1 MRAVLAAILILG
13 IPGVVAAQQPPETRL
28 TKPDARFPK
37 ELSSVSGLLELP
49 DGRVLVSDG
58 IDETLLRIDLRT
70 MKADTISRAGAG
82 PGEYKGPD
90 LLYGLPAGG
99 VLLVDLGNAR
109 LSFFDAALKY
119 KESAPIARGEPATGL
134 TMVLPDGVDSQGRI
148 YFRSMM
154 RNPNGS
160 RGDSGAVLRWE
171 RSSEKFDTVGKVKL
185 GEVKV
190 KSSGGP
196 NNRSMSMQ
204 GVPYS
209 PEDVWAV
216 APDGRLAIVRA
227 ADYHLEWLAPGGP
240 VVRGPTVAARPVA
253 VRDPEK
259 REYAADLRNGISMQV
274 TSENGK
280 MSMRM
285 GRGGTGGRDA
295 EDRIPDLEWPA
306 AKPLFRA
313 VRIAPDGSA
322 WVERSVAANA
332 PREYDVFGADAKL
345 KGRVILPAGRRLV
358 GFGKGAV
365 YLREVTEEEL
375 SYLERYRLQ

>member
-1 MRAVLAAILILG
+1 MRTALALLLLG
-13 IPGVVAAQQPPETRL
+13 APLAAQQVPETRL

-37 ELSSVSGLLELP
+37 ELSSVSGLFELP

-58 IDETLLRIDLRT
+58 IDETVLRIDLRT
-70 MKADTISRAGAG
+70 MKADTISRSGAG

-119 KESAPIARGEPATGL
+119 KESAPIMRGNPQTGM
-134 TMVLPDGVDSQGRI
+134 TSVLPDAVDSQGRI

-154 RNPNGS
+154 RRAGVP
-160 RGDSGAVLRWE
+160 GDSGTVIRWD
-171 RSSEKFDTVGKVKL
+171 RATSKFDTVARIKL

-196 NNRSMSMQ
+196 NNRNMSMS

-209 PEDVWAV
+209 PEDAWSA
-216 APDGRLAIVRA
+216 APDGRIAMARA
-227 ADYHLEWLAPGGP
+227 ADYHLEWISPGGA
-240 VVRGPTVAARPVA
+240 VVRGPSVA
-253 VRDPEK
+253 VKPVPVRDGEK

-274 TSENGK
+274 MMQDGK
-280 MSMRM
+280 MTTSM
-285 GRGGTGGRDA
+285 GRGGRAGQ
-295 EDRIPDLEWPA
+295 EEQIPDLEWPA
-306 AKPLFRA
+306 SKPAFRA
-313 VRIAPDGSA
+313 VRVAPNGDA

-332 PREYDVFGADAKL
+332 PREFDIFGADAKL
-345 KGRVILPAGRRLV
+345 KARVILPAGRRLV
-358 GFGKGAV
+358 GFGKGVIYA
-365 YLREVTEEEL
+365 REVTEEEL
-375 SYLERYRLQ
+375 NYLERYKLP

>member
-160 RGDSGAVLRWE
+160 RGDSGAVLR
-171 RSSEKFDTVGKVKL
+171 
-185 GEVKV
+185 
-190 KSSGGP
+190 
-196 NNRSMSMQ
+196 
-204 GVPYS
+204 
-209 PEDVWAV
+209 
-216 APDGRLAIVRA
+216 
-227 ADYHLEWLAPGGP
+227 
-240 VVRGPTVAARPVA
+240 
-253 VRDPEK
+253 
-259 REYAADLRNGISMQV
+259 
-274 TSENGK
+274 
-280 MSMRM
+280 
-285 GRGGTGGRDA
+285 
-295 EDRIPDLEWPA
+295 
-306 AKPLFRA
+306 
-313 VRIAPDGSA
+313 
-322 WVERSVAANA
+322 
-332 PREYDVFGADAKL
+332 
-345 KGRVILPAGRRLV
+345 
-358 GFGKGAV
+358 
-365 YLREVTEEEL
+365 
-375 SYLERYRLQ
+375 

>member
-1 MRAVLAAILILG
+1 MRAVLAIALLG
-13 IPGVVAAQQPPETRL
+13 IAGSSVAQQVPETRL
-28 TKPDARFPK
+28 TKPDARFPR
-37 ELSSVSGLLELP
+37 ELSSITGLLELA

-119 KESAPIARGEPATGL
+119 KESSPIARGEPSTGL
-134 TMVLPDGVDSQGRI
+134 TMVVPDGVDSQGRI

-154 RNPNGS
+154 RRNGIP
-160 RGDSGAVLRWE
+160 GDSGAVLRWARPAE
-171 RSSEKFDTVGKVKL
+171 TFDTVGKVKL

-196 NNRSMSMQ
+196 NNRSMNMQ

-209 PEDVWAV
+209 PEDAWAV
-216 APDGRLAIVRA
+216 APDGRIAIVRA
-227 ADYHLEWLAPGGP
+227 ADYHLEWKAPTGQ
-240 VVRGPTVAARPVA
+240 VVRGPAIAAKGVP
-253 VRDPEK
+253 VRDAEK
-259 REYAADLRNGISMQV
+259 REYAADLRNGISMSV

-285 GRGGTGGRDA
+285 GRGGPAARDA
-295 EDRIPDLEWPA
+295 ADQIPDLEWPA
-306 AKPLFRA
+306 TKPVFRA
-313 VRIAPDGSA
+313 VRVAPDGNA
-322 WVERSVAANA
+322 WVERYVAAGA
-332 PREYDVFGADAKL
+332 PREYDVFGADAKI
-345 KGRVILPAGRRLV
+345 KGRIILPAGRRLV
-358 GFGKGAV
+358 GFGKGVV

-375 SYLERYRLQ
+375 SYLERYRLP

>member
-1 MRAVLAAILILG
+1 MRSVFAVVLLG
-13 IPGVVAAQQPPETRL
+13 MAGPISAQQVPETRL
-28 TKPDARFPK
+28 TKPDARFSR
-37 ELSSVSGLLELP
+37 ELSSLSGLLELP
-49 DGRVLVSDG
+49 DGRVLVTDG

-109 LSFFDAALKY
+109 LSFFDAMLKY

-134 TMVLPDGVDSQGRI
+134 TMVVPDGVDSEGRI

-160 RGDSGAVLRWE
+160 RGDSGAVLRWT
-171 RSSEKFDTVGKVKL
+171 RPGEKFDTVGKLKL

-190 KSSGGP
+190 RSSGGA
-196 NNRSMSMQ
+196 NNRSVSMQ

-209 PEDVWAV
+209 PEDLWAV
-216 APDGRLAIVRA
+216 APDGRIATVRA
-227 ADYHLEWLAPGGP
+227 ADYHLEWRSPTGQ
-240 VVRGPTVAARPVA
+240 VVRGPVNAARPVP
-253 VRDPEK
+253 VRDAEK
-259 REYAADLRNGISMQV
+259 REYAADQRNGISMQV

-285 GRGGTGGRDA
+285 GRGGPAARDA
-295 EDRIPDLEWPA
+295 ADQIPDLEWPA
-306 AKPLFRA
+306 TKPVFRA

-322 WVERSVAANA
+322 WVERSVPAKA
-332 PREYDVFGADAKL
+332 PREYDVFGADAKI

-358 GFGKGAV
+358 GFGKGVV
-365 YLREVTEEEL
+365 YLREVTEDEL
-375 SYLERYRLQ
+375 SYLERYSIGN

>member
-1 MRAVLAAILILG
+1 MRAAFALLLVGAA
-13 IPGVVAAQQPPETRL
+13 PAAAQAVPETRL
-28 TKPDARFPK
+28 TKPDARYPR

-70 MKADTISRAGAG
+70 MKTDTISRSGAG

-90 LLYGLPAGG
+90 LLFGQPQGGL
-99 VLLVDLGNAR
+99 LLVDLGNAR

-134 TMVLPDGVDSQGRI
+134 TMVVPDGVDAQGRI

-171 RSSEKFDTVGKVKL
+171 RPGEKFDTVAKLKL

-190 KSSGGP
+190 SSSGGP
-196 NNRSMSMQ
+196 NNRSMSMR

-209 PEDVWAV
+209 PEDLWGVGS
-216 APDGRLAIVRA
+216 DGRIAIVRA
-227 ADYHLEWLAPGGP
+227 ADWHLEWRAPTGAI
-240 VVRGPTVAARPVA
+240 VRGPANALKPVP
-253 VRDPEK
+253 VRDAEK
-259 REYAADLRNGISMQV
+259 REFAADQRNGISMQV

-285 GRGGTGGRDA
+285 GRGGVPARAG
-295 EDRIPDLEWPA
+295 EDEIPDLEWPA
-306 AKPLFRA
+306 TKPGYRA
-313 VRIAPDGSA
+313 VRIAPDGNA
-322 WVERSVAANA
+322 WVERSVPAKA
-332 PREYDVFGADAKL
+332 PREYDIFGADAKV
-345 KGRVILPAGRRLV
+345 KGRVVLPAGRRLV
-358 GFGKGAV
+358 GFGKGVV
-365 YLREVTEEEL
+365 YLREITDDEL
-375 SYLERYRLQ
+375 NYLERYKLP